1 MFEILNKDDSDKE
14 LDEMFKE
21 SNKKSNKELIETI
34 SPKNDQNTTNWYDKN
49 KFNEILTTIDN
60 NNFNH
65 KNEIGKFKFNDINNL
80 IKNIKNN
87 AISEADIKRKINKL
101 NERKNIEKKDKRLI
115 KYQEKS
121 LSLFDDLKT
130 IFNNNNNNESD
141 SGNENENE
149 SFTKM
154 RRKMRMKMKVKMK
167 VMMNNTITQ
176 NKQIIILKRLTKQN
190 HLKIKQ
196 TY

>member
-1 MFEILNKDDSDKE
+1 M
-14 LDEMFKE
+14 
-21 SNKKSNKELIETI
+21 
-34 SPKNDQNTTNWYDKN
+34 
-49 KFNEILTTIDN
+49 
-60 NNFNH
+60 
-65 KNEIGKFKFNDINNL
+65 

-167 VMMNNTITQ
+167 VMMNNTIT
-176 NKQIIILKRLTKQN
+176 
-190 HLKIKQ
+190 
-196 TY
+196 